1 MYHDGVS
8 EQMEGVTCLDI
19 KYLLFLQ
26 EIRESAPEWINN
38 LMQLITDM
46 AGGILILLIPMIVFF
61 CVDKKKGEF
70 IWISLVI
77 ASVIN
82 VFVKCL
88 FCVYRPWIRSELI
101 NPSAKAIEGAG
112 DYSFPSSHTQG
123 SASAFGSLAYVYRKK
138 KLLSIICICV
148 ILLVAF
154 SRNYLGVHTP
164 QDVLAGLFI
173 AIVGIALTCLI
184 QKKID
189 GSEKNRIIFCGIAVV
204 TIMLALL
211 FVSMKEYPIDLDAS
225 GNALYDPLR
234 SISSFASKAGL
245 AIGFFAAWIL
255 EEKYIAFST
264 ENLTFGRRIIRAVT
278 AILLYFLMAI
288 IAAGVSSIIPIAWVA
303 AFMQNAIMYFGVIFF
318 APLIFTKIESHSRS

>member
-1 MYHDGVS
+1 M
-8 EQMEGVTCLDI
+8 
-19 KYLLFLQ
+19 
-26 EIRESAPEWINN
+26 
-38 LMQLITDM
+38 
-46 AGGILILLIPMIVFF
+46 
-61 CVDKKKGEF
+61 
-70 IWISLVI
+70 
-77 ASVIN
+77 
-82 VFVKCL
+82 
-88 FCVYRPWIRSELI
+88 
-101 NPSAKAIEGAG
+101 
-112 DYSFPSSHTQG
+112 
-123 SASAFGSLAYVYRKK
+123 
-138 KLLSIICICV
+138 
-148 ILLVAF
+148 
-154 SRNYLGVHTP
+154 
-164 QDVLAGLFI
+164 
-173 AIVGIALTCLI
+173 TCLI

-245 AIGFFAAWIL
+245 AIGFLAAWIL

-264 ENLTFGRRIIRAVT
+264 ENLTFGRRIIRALT

>member
-1 MYHDGVS
+1 MYYDDVNK
-8 EQMEGVTCLDI
+8 QMGGVTCLDI
-19 KYLLFLQ
+19 KYLLVLQ

-38 LMQLITDM
+38 LMQLITDT

-123 SASAFGSLAYVYRKK
+123 SASAFGSLAFVYRKK

-164 QDVLAGLFI
+164 QDVLAGLLI
-173 AIVGIALTCLI
+173 AIVGIALTYLI
-184 QKKID
+184 QKKTD
-189 GSEKNRIIFCGIAVV
+189 GSDKNRIIFYGIAVV

-211 FVSMKEYPIDLDAS
+211 FVSMKEYPADFDAS
-225 GNALYDPLR
+225 GNILYDPLR
-234 SISSFASKAGL
+234 SISSFTSKAGL
-245 AIGFFAAWIL
+245 AIGLLTAWIL

-264 ENLTFGRRIIRAVT
+264 ENLTFGRRIIRAVIG
-278 AILLYFLMAI
+278 ILLYFLMAI
-288 IAAGVSSIIPIAWVA
+288 IAAGVSSIIPTAWVA

-318 APLIFTKIESHSRS
+318 APLIFTKFESHSRS

>member
-1 MYHDGVS
+1 MYYDDVNKQMGGVA
-8 EQMEGVTCLDI
+8 CLDI

-26 EIRESAPEWINN
+26 GIRESAPEWINN

-46 AGGILILLIPMIVFF
+46 AGGILILLIPIIVFF
-61 CVDKKKGEF
+61 CIDKKKGEF

-82 VFVKCL
+82 VFVKCV

-101 NPSAKAIEGAG
+101 KPSEKAIEGAG

-211 FVSMKEYPIDLDAS
+211 FAAS
-225 GNALYDPLR
+225 
-234 SISSFASKAGL
+234 
-245 AIGFFAAWIL
+245 
-255 EEKYIAFST
+255 
-264 ENLTFGRRIIRAVT
+264 
-278 AILLYFLMAI
+278 
-288 IAAGVSSIIPIAWVA
+288 
-303 AFMQNAIMYFGVIFF
+303 
-318 APLIFTKIESHSRS
+318 